1 LNFFKI
7 LDNIRVWYASFS
19 QRTSML
25 SKAESYRLLWDFA
38 LPEPLVASQKW
49 VLGAMQSYGP
59 ELITM
64 LWRILGNEQDVCD
77 AYQDT
82 FLHLAHYKNGIK
94 PRNIKAYLFRSTSNT
109 AISILRRRIIERKNL
124 PDVAAVKQTETTAND
139 LDSSHLQQQ
148 LRCNIARLPEHLRQV
163 VTLHDLAEFSYA
175 EAAKILGIAET
186 SARVY
191 RHKAIQ
197 LLAAWMNKEE
207 Y

>member
-1 LNFFKI
+1 MI
-7 LDNIRVWYASFS
+7 
-19 QRTSML
+19 

-38 LPEPLVASQKW
+38 LPESVSATQKW
-49 VLGAMQSYGP
+49 VLSAMQSEGP

-82 FLHLAHYKNGIK
+82 FLHLAHCDSNRKVHNV
-94 PRNIKAYLFRSTSNT
+94 RAYLFRSANNT
-109 AISILRRRIIERKNL
+109 AISILRRRLIERKNL
-124 PDVAAVKQTETTAND
+124 PDVAAVQKTEPSADD
-139 LDSSHLQQQ
+139 LDSNHLQQQ
-148 LRCNIARLPEHLRQV
+148 LRFNIARLPEHLRQV
-163 VTLHDLAEFSYA
+163 VTLHDLAEFPYA
-175 EAAKILGIAET
+175 QTAKILGITET

-197 LLAAWMNKEE
+197 LLAVWMNKEE